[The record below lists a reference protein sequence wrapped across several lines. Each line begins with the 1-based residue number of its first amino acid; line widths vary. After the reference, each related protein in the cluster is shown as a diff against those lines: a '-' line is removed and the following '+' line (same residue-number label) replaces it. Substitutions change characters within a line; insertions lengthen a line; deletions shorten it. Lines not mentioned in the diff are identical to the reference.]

1 MLREIANHVFDKVID
16 YAVVGLLGLAGL
28 VLVRAWRK
36 LKCRVL
42 AVCGWVAKAL
52 HLRHVE
58 TPEEREARQDREM
71 KESEDPNIWKPL

>member
-16 YAVVGLLGLAGL
+16 HAVAGLLSLAGL
-28 VLVRAWRK
+28 VLVFTWRK
-36 LKCRVL
+36 LKCPVF
-42 AVCGWVAKAL
+42 AACVWVAQAL

-71 KESEDPNIWKPL
+71 RESEDPNIWKPL